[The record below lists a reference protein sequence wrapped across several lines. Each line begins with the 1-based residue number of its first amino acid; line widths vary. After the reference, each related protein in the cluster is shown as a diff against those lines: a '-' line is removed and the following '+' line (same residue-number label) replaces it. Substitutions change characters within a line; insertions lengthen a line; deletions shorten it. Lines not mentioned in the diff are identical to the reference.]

1 MAAKLSKSSWAARM
15 ALISVAVMAST
26 IPSLRLSM
34 LLNWA
39 RKPPELWTVSRRA
52 CCVSAVCALRT
63 MSKARSHIP
72 SCAWDR
78 VSSRLAATVRVF
90 MSVVFMFMYII

>member
-1 MAAKLSKSSWAARM
+1 M
-15 ALISVAVMAST
+15 V
-26 IPSLRLSM
+26 P
-34 LLNWA
+34 
-39 RKPPELWTVSRRA
+39 RRA
-52 CCVSAVCALRT
+52 CCMSAVRALCI

-72 SCAWDR
+72 SCAWDK